1 MLISKYMTIYELII
15 KINLLEMQMKHLK
28 EEILE
33 RRIKD
38 LESRLNNIEKC
49 SKNNI

>member
-1 MLISKYMTIYELII
+1 
-15 KINLLEMQMKHLK
+15 MKHLK

-38 LESRLNNIEKC
+38 LESRLNNVEKC
-49 SKNNI
+49 IKNNI